1 MARNHSIKLRERVSL
16 ALGLHR
22 FSKNYFLFLKSHTL
36 FLIFMAIPN
45 VFINTFFMSQTD
57 DTNVVL
63 LYNMLNY
70 IFTGLGMFPAVY
82 LMRKAS
88 AAVCAIVGVAFF
100 NVIYIS
106 LLILNDHAAD
116 YAYLLGICNGI
127 ASGFYWLSYSTR
139 LTESTNDSNRESA
152 VSLISVFGSLVNL
165 IFPMISGAIISS
177 LPGNTGYFAI
187 FGLALFLALIT
198 IIELC
203 RLPKVSITN
212 KKTSIRF
219 CLKTV
224 FTNKVWFL
232 SMFTNTCYSV
242 REGAFAFMFNIIIY
256 QYVRNEAL
264 VGLNTFLCAAASI
277 ASSILLMRIVNQNN
291 RLASMLLA
299 SLFMFIVS
307 VIFIFYMNLYTCL
320 VFAVINAAVL
330 LYLSCPVN
338 GVVMSPYG
346 VMPNAAELCPEFMA
360 IKENF
365 VGTGRSL
372 GIILIMVLNVF
383 TQGNLLWQAI
393 ALACLSAFQGVTVF
407 VAGKC
412 LSAVD
417 DIKKMQLSQSNSRT
431 I

>member
-1 MARNHSIKLRERVSL
+1 MARKNPMKLRERVYF
-16 ALGLHR
+16 ALGCNR
-22 FSKNYFLFLKSHTL
+22 FGKNYFLFLKSHTL

-70 IFTGLGMFPAVY
+70 IFTGLGMCPAVV
-82 LMRKAS
+82 LMRKFS
-88 AAVCAIVGVAFF
+88 AAVCAIVGVSLY
-100 NVIYIS
+100 NVMYVC
-106 LLILNDHAAD
+106 LLILNSSAAD
-116 YAYLLGICNGI
+116 YAYLLGMFNGI

-139 LTESTNDSNRESA
+139 LTESTNDGNRESA

-165 IFPMISGAIISS
+165 IFPMISGAIISA
-177 LPGNTGYFAI
+177 LPGDTGYFAI

-198 IIELC
+198 IVELC

-212 KKTSIRF
+212 KKTNIRF

-224 FTNKVWFL
+224 FHNKVWFL

-242 REGAFAFMFNIIIY
+242 REGAFAFMLNVIIF
-256 QYVRNEAL
+256 QYVRSEAL

-277 ASSILLMRIVNQNN
+277 VSSILLMRIVNQNN
-291 RLASMLLA
+291 RLASMLLSA
-299 SLFMFIVS
+299 IFMFIVS
-307 VIFIFYMNLYTCL
+307 VIFIFYMNVYTCI
-320 VFAVINAAVL
+320 VFAVLNAAVL

-346 VMPNAAELCPEFMA
+346 VMPDSAELCPEFMA

-372 GIILIMVLNVF
+372 GIILIMVLNHF

-393 ALACLSAFQGVTVF
+393 ALACLSAFQGVTVL

-412 LSAVD
+412 LSAVE
-417 DIKKMQLSQSNSRT
+417 QARNVQAGNP
-431 I
+431 

>member
-1 MARNHSIKLRERVSL
+1 MARNQTVKLRERVSL
-16 ALGLHR
+16 ALGLNR
-22 FSKNYFLFLKSHTL
+22 FSKTYFLFLKSHTL

-45 VFINTFFMSQTD
+45 VFINTFFMNQTD

-88 AAVCAIVGVAFF
+88 AAVCAIVGVSLY
-100 NVIYIS
+100 NVMYVC
-106 LLILNDHAAD
+106 LLLLNNNAAD
-116 YAYLLGICNGI
+116 YAYLLGIFNGI
-127 ASGFYWLSYSTR
+127 ASGFYWLSYATR
-139 LTESTNDSNRESA
+139 LAESTTDENREGA
-152 VSLISVFGSLVNL
+152 LSLQSIFSSIVNL
-165 IFPMISGAIISS
+165 VFPMISGAIISS

-198 IIELC
+198 IVELC
-203 RLPKVSITN
+203 RLPKISITN
-212 KKTSIRF
+212 KKTHICS

-224 FTNKVWFL
+224 FHNKVWFL

-242 REGAFAFMFNIIIY
+242 REGAFAFMFNIIIF
-256 QYVRNEAL
+256 QFVRSEAL

-277 ASSILLMRIVNQNN
+277 ASSILLMKIVNQNN
-291 RLASMLLA
+291 RLSSMLL
-299 SLFMFIVS
+299 SSVFMFIVS
-307 VIFIFYMNLYTCL
+307 IIFIFYMNVYTCL

-330 LYLSCPVN
+330 LYLSFPVS

-346 VMPNAAELCPEFMA
+346 VMPDAAEFCPEFMA

-365 VGTGRSL
+365 VGTGRSI
-372 GIILIMVLNVF
+372 GIILIMVINLF
-383 TQGNLLWQAI
+383 TQGNLLWQAV
-393 ALACLSAFQGVTVF
+393 ALACLSAFQGITVL
-407 VAGKC
+407 VASKC

-417 DIKKMQLSQSNSRT
+417 DVRKNRAT
-431 I
+431 EE